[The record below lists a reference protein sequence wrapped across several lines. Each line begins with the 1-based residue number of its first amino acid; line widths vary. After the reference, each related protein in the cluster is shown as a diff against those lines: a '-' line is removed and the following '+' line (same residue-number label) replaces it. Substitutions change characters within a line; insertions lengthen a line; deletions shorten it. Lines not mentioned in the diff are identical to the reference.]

1 MHQETA
7 MNKPFIDQA
16 TRDLIAKWLAMH
28 GGDAEALAR
37 WMTTLPGARFSRK
50 TSRELIQ
57 QALS

>member
-1 MHQETA
+1 